1 MPFIKDLRK
10 NHCNFLAGK
19 EKKTNPF
26 QEFEVLLLLTISLP
40 QMLWWVGAYS
50 WVDRTATAAKSAPLP
65 FLSLVSC

>member
-10 NHCNFLAGK
+10 NHCNFPAGK
-19 EKKTNPF
+19 EKKTPF

-40 QMLWWVGAYS
+40 QMLWWVGA
-50 WVDRTATAAKSAPLP
+50 TAELIEQLLLPSRAPLP